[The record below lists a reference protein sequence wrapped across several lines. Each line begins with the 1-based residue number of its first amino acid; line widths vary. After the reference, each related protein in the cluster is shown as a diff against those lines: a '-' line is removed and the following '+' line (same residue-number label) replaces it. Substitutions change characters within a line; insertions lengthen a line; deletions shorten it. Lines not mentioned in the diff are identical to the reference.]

1 MTGSVLRDNSYLW
14 TLLERAKKG
23 EALAFHE
30 FFNELYTP
38 VYRYLLV
45 RLKHKET
52 AEDCAQ
58 ITFSKVFLHLHTI
71 ERQSETPLQYLFT
84 VARNT
89 LIDETRKKRP
99 ENASEE
105 AWNTFFAVE
114 NSETVVSQGHIFSE
128 ILTSIDSFDDEQK
141 DILTWRLLDH
151 LSHQEIAE
159 ILGKSDAAVRKIYS
173 RALEKLREILT
184 KKGITYE
191 TGI

>member
-1 MTGSVLRDNSYLW
+1 MTGSTSQDNSYLW
-14 TLLERAKKG
+14 VLLERAKQG

-71 ERQSETPLQYLFT
+71 EKRAETPLQYLFT

-99 ENASEE
+99 DNASDE
-105 AWNTFFAVE
+105 AWSTFFANE
-114 NSETVVSQGHIFSE
+114 NTEEIASQSYVFSE
-128 ILTSIDSFDDEQK
+128 ILTSIESFEDEHK

-159 ILGKSDAAVRKIYS
+159 ILGKSDASVRKIYS
-173 RALEKLREILT
+173 RALEKLREMLT
-184 KKGITYE
+184 NKGITYE